1 MSVDVARGK
10 DGAEVHVSS
19 DPVDSGSFNTLW
31 TCEKWYE
38 DQVNYARKCL
48 RRLGKSVIQDG
59 MRPTR
64 NGEKTWD
71 NSLQMMVDK
80 IVMVP
85 RLIPI
90 RAGVTSQWLR
100 DLKLVPEVVEVP
112 GNLLL
117 NEGIQELWDLAI
129 AAGGTT
135 AYNNANADIGVGDS
149 VTAEAA
155 TQTDL
160 QAASN
165 KLFKAM
171 VATYP
176 IRTNQTVDF
185 RSDFLTAEANY
196 AWAEW
201 SVRNGNTRN
210 KNLNRKVQALGTKST
225 GTWTL
230 TASITIS

>member
-1 MSVDVARGK
+1 MDTARGL
-10 DGAEVHVSS
+10 DGGVMGAEYESR
-19 DPVDSGSFNTLW
+19 DSGVFNTLW
-31 TCEKWYE
+31 ICEKWSE
-38 DQVNYARKCL
+38 DAVQFAQKKL
-48 RRLGKSVIQDG
+48 RDLGKKFIVDG
-59 MRPTR
+59 SRKEFS
-64 NGEKTWD
+64 GEKTWD
-71 NSLQMMVDK
+71 NTLQRE
-80 IVMVP
+80 VP
-85 RLIPI
+85 LYHVVKRLIPVEY
-90 RAGVTSQWLR
+90 GVTSEWLR
-100 DLKLVPEVVEVP
+100 LLVGAPELVEERA

-176 IRTNQTVDF
+176 VRTNQTVDF